1 MKIALALTQ
10 TGALAIALRL
20 FILVAVVAAS
30 LPAASVSMRFFPLV
44 RRAIQIGLLPEYPA
58 ATLMHDTCAKVRIN
72 RMPEF
77 CERVYK
83 LRTPDPSLAANYT
96 DQLVRAGW
104 RVVKHQSSYTYNWY
118 ARRVVNVECFGLRT
132 WLWGLN
138 ESLVVAVY
146 DQRVIFVAGSDDLSY
161 CARYL

>member
-1 MKIALALTQ
+1 MRIALALTQ
-10 TGALAIALRL
+10 TSALALALRL
-20 FILVAVVAAS
+20 LVLVAVVAAS
-30 LPAASVSMRFFPLV
+30 LPAVGVSMRFFPLV
-44 RRAIQIGLLPEYPA
+44 RRAIQISLLPKYPT

-83 LRTPDPSLAANYT
+83 LRMPDPALAANYT

-104 RVVKHQSSYTYNWY
+104 RITKHHSSYTYNWY
-118 ARRVVNVECFGLRT
+118 ARRVVNVECFGLHT

-146 DQRVIFVAGSDDLSY
+146 DQRVIFLAGSDDLSY

>member
-1 MKIALALTQ
+1 MRLALAFAQ
-10 TGALAIALRL
+10 TGAWSTVLRL
-20 FILVAVVAAS
+20 LILAAVVAAS
-30 LPAASVSMRFFPLV
+30 LPAAVVSTRFFPLV

-58 ATLMHDTCAKVRIN
+58 ATLMHDSCARVRIN
-72 RMPEF
+72 RLPPL

-83 LRTPDPSLAANYT
+83 LRTPDPALAVNYT

-104 RVVKHQSSYTYNWY
+104 RIAQHTSSYTYNWY

-146 DQRVIFVAGSDDLSY
+146 DQRVIFVAGSDDLGY
-161 CARYL
+161 CARYT

>member
-1 MKIALALTQ
+1 MRLALAFTQ
-10 TGALAIALRL
+10 TGAWSIALRL
-20 FILVAVVAAS
+20 FILGAVVAAS
-30 LPAASVSMRFFPLV
+30 FPAAAVSTRFFPLV
-44 RRAIQIGLLPEYPA
+44 RRAIQISLLPEYPA

-83 LRTPDPSLAANYT
+83 LRTPDPALAANYT
-96 DQLVRAGW
+96 DQLVRVGW
-104 RVVKHQSSYTYNWY
+104 RITKHTTSYTYNWY

-132 WLWGLN
+132 WLWGVN

-146 DQRVIFVAGSDDLSY
+146 DQRVIFLAGSDDLSY
-161 CARYL
+161 CARYI